1 MRKLW
6 IMAILA
12 TAALLLAACGPGG
25 RYVSGS
31 AAAGAAPVIL
41 VGLSAA

>member
-6 IMAILA
+6 ILA
-12 TAALLLAACGPGG
+12 VLAAAALLLAACGPGG

-31 AAAGAAPVIL
+31 VAVPAV
-41 VGLSAA
+41 VVVLSAA